1 MNAALVTRRRGVGT
15 VSAARGDARWTP
27 PRVVV
32 VVVAAERRRR
42 RARDAR
48 RGRGVDDERDDDE
61 YECERSDDDDDDE
74 YDEHDVRRE
83 IGALFVVFSF
93 HVARAR
99 ERRRGRARRAA
110 CGVRVRRVRETDDA
124 VRRETLQRHGA
135 RWRWM
140 GRRDVF
146 SVCGDISKLAHDE
159 RGGD

>member
-1 MNAALVTRRRGVGT
+1 MRAHR
-15 VSAARGDARWTP
+15 DARRA
-27 PRVVV
+27 RVVV
-32 VVVAAERRRR
+32 VVPER
-42 RARDAR
+42 RAR
-48 RGRGVDDERDDDE
+48 GVGKACGVADERDIAFNEHDEYEYEYEYDDE
-61 YECERSDDDDDDE
+61 YGE
-74 YDEHDVRRE
+74 YGDAGRAF
-83 IGALFVVFSF
+83 GALFVVFSF